1 MILHISTVP
10 LLSVEVMIQLT
21 LNVSILIKCSYPQR
35 LYTSTSRTKLTC
47 PRRFH
52 TIIYL
57 VVPKGL
63 DLGNMNSTSF
73 HNSTCKHDSTGT
85 VVMHPSS
92 KRHLAER
99 SVTAYRYSPLR
110 WNSASVK
117 YYGGRILACVIIV
130 K

>member
-73 HNSTCKHDSTGT
+73 HNSTCKHDSTGSNASIVKET
-85 VVMHPSS
+85 SS
-92 KRHLAER
+92 RAECDR
-99 SVTAYRYSPLR
+99 VPVLTSPLEFSFR
-110 WNSASVK
+110 
-117 YYGGRILACVIIV
+117 
-130 K
+130 

>member
-21 LNVSILIKCSYPQR
+21 LNVSILIKCSYPKR

-73 HNSTCKHDSTGT
+73 HNSTCSMVVP
-85 VVMHPSS
+85 VVMRPLS
-92 KRHLAER
+92 KRHLEEG
-99 SVTAYRYSPLR
+99 V
-110 WNSASVK
+110 
-117 YYGGRILACVIIV
+117 
-130 K
+130 

>member
-21 LNVSILIKCSYPQR
+21 LNVSILIKCSYPKR

-73 HNSTCKHDSTGT
+73 HNSTCKHGSTGSNASIVEET
-85 VVMHPSS
+85 S
-92 KRHLAER
+92 RR
-99 SVTAYRYSPLR
+99 GSVTAYRYSPLR

-117 YYGGRILACVIIV
+117 YYGGRILACVIVV